1 MIVVDTDFLI
11 DYITN
16 KQAAVK
22 KLELYIG
29 REKLY
34 ITDLILAELT
44 YTIPSPDVI
53 ESVIDA
59 FEILIFDESA
69 ALEMINILKSF
80 QLEEPPPFRI
90 LYNSSIALSKS
101 LAVLTKNRSLYSRIR
116 GVKIL

>member
-1 MIVVDTDFLI
+1 MIIVDTDFLV

-34 ITDLILAELT
+34 ITDLVLAELT
-44 YTIPSPDVI
+44 YVIPSPDVI
-53 ESVIDA
+53 ASIIDA
-59 FEILIFDESA
+59 FEVLTFDESA
-69 ALEMINILKSF
+69 ALEMANILKEF
-80 QLEEPPPFRI
+80 QLEEPPIFRV

-101 LAVLTKNRSLYSRIR
+101 LAILTKNRLAYSKIR